1 MLTVIQLCEYTKTQL
16 YTLKLWILWYM
27 NYVSILKN
35 IWNKKDAATH
45 IQYIKK
51 SIINAG
57 EGVEKREPSYTV
69 GGNAN

>member
-51 SIINAG
+51 SI
-57 EGVEKREPSYTV
+57 K
-69 GGNAN
+69 